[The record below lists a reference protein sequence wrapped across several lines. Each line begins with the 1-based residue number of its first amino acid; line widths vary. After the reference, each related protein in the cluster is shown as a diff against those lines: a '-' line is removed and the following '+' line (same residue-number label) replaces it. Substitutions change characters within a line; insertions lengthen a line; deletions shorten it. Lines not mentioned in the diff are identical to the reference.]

1 MSVALPTLPSTAP
14 VFLAFLAVHVLAGL
28 TCAVTGA
35 AAALTRKG
43 SGRHR
48 RLGGLYFRAACVVF
62 ATALVLAGLR
72 WPHDNYLAA
81 LGTVSFAGGLVGYL
95 ARRRRWR
102 GDRAHILGM
111 GTSYIA
117 LLTAFYVDN
126 GKQLPLWDRLPTIV
140 YWLGPALIGV
150 PLMIRAVR
158 KRKGPH
164 NVGEV
169 AVSQAETAATSPKL
183 WRS

>member
-14 VFLAFLAVHVLAGL
+14 VFLAFLAVHVVAGL

-43 SGRHR
+43 SGWHR
-48 RLGGLYFRAACVVF
+48 RLGGLYFRAVCVVF

-72 WPHDNYLAA
+72 WPHDNHLAA
-81 LGTVSFAGGLVGYL
+81 LGTVSFTGGLVGYL
-95 ARRRRWR
+95 ARRRRWP

-140 YWLGPALIGV
+140 YWLGPTLIGV
-150 PLMIRAVR
+150 PLMIRAIRVR
-158 KRKGPH
+158 TKPVH
-164 NVGEV
+164 
-169 AVSQAETAATSPKL
+169 A
-183 WRS
+183 

>member
-1 MSVALPTLPSTAP
+1 MYAALPTLPSTTP

-48 RLGGLYFRAACVVF
+48 WFGGLYFRAVSVVF

-81 LGTVSFAGGLVGYL
+81 LGAVSFAGALIGYL
-95 ARRRRWR
+95 SRRRHWP

-140 YWLGPALIGV
+140 FWLGPTLIGG
-150 PLMIRAVR
+150 PLMIRAIRARAKPVH
-158 KRKGPH
+158 G
-164 NVGEV
+164 
-169 AVSQAETAATSPKL
+169 
-183 WRS
+183 

>member
-14 VFLAFLAVHVLAGL
+14 MFLTFLAIHVLAGL

-43 SGRHR
+43 SGHHR
-48 RLGGLYFRAACVVF
+48 RLGGLYFRVVCVVF

-72 WPHDNYLAA
+72 WPHDNYLAL
-81 LGTVSFAGGLVGYL
+81 LGTVSFAGALVGYL
-95 ARRRRWR
+95 SRRRHWP
-102 GDRAHILGM
+102 GDRAHIIGM

-140 YWLGPALIGV
+140 YWLGPTLIGV

-158 KRKGPH
+158 ARTKP
-164 NVGEV
+164 VQV
-169 AVSQAETAATSPKL
+169 
-183 WRS
+183 

>member
-14 VFLAFLAVHVLAGL
+14 MFLTFLAIHVLAGL

-43 SGRHR
+43 SGHHR
-48 RLGGLYFRAACVVF
+48 RLGGLYFRVVCVVF

-72 WPHDNYLAA
+72 WPHDNYLAL
-81 LGTVSFAGGLVGYL
+81 LGTVSFAGALVGYL
-95 ARRRRWR
+95 SRRRHWP
-102 GDRAHILGM
+102 GDRAHIIGM

-140 YWLGPALIGV
+140 YWLGPTLIGV
-150 PLMIRAVR
+150 PLMIRAIRARTKPVQ
-158 KRKGPH
+158 
-164 NVGEV
+164 V
-169 AVSQAETAATSPKL
+169 
-183 WRS
+183 

>member
-1 MSVALPTLPSTAP
+1 MDVALPTLPSTAP

-43 SGRHR
+43 SGHHR
-48 RLGGLYFRAACVVF
+48 RLGSLYFRALCVVF

-72 WPHDNYLAA
+72 WPHDNHLAA

-95 ARRRRWR
+95 ARRRHWP
-102 GDRAHILGM
+102 GDRAHILGL

-140 YWLGPALIGV
+140 YWLGPTLIGV
-150 PLMIRAVR
+150 PLMIRAIR
-158 KRKGPH
+158 KRRDRR
-164 NVGEV
+164 NLGEL
-169 AVSQAETAATSPKL
+169 AVSHAEIAATSPKL
-183 WRS
+183 RRS